1 MVWVWKKQLLKSLR
15 AGCGGTPRGESG
27 GSGNKTVAKGQ
38 GWLWVVKMAAQL
50 RKVPESA
57 GEHLPT
63 LSIQN
68 PHRRPFSSESWDLGG
83 QLGLKGF

>member
-15 AGCGGTPRGESG
+15 ASVVAQGWGWELRI
-27 GSGNKTVAKGQ
+27 KAVAKVQ
-38 GWLWVVKMAAQL
+38 GWLWIVKMAAQL
-50 RKVPESA
+50 RKVPESP
-57 GEHLPT
+57 GEHLPA

-68 PHRRPFSSESWDLGG
+68 PHKRPFKSQSWDLGG